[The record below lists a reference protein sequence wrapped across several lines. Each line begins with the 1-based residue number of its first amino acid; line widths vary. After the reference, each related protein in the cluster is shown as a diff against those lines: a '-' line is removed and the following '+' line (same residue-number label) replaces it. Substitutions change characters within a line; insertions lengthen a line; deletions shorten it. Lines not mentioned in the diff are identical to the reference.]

1 MFNILVSASLKHRLF
16 VLAGALML
24 VIYGSFLLPRLPV
37 DVLPDLTRPTVTVM
51 AETEGLA
58 PEEVERV
65 VTRPIE
71 SLLSGTPGVETV
83 RSTSGIGF
91 AMVVAEFEWATDITL
106 ARVRVNERLGVIQAQ
121 LPAGVVPQMASLSS
135 IMGEI
140 LLIALTAEPA
150 AATAMELRE
159 IADFVLRPQVL
170 AVPGVTT
177 FISIGGEV
185 RQYRVTPIPLEM
197 HHLKVSSDKIL
208 EALRRFGTNSS
219 GGFLDQQSREY
230 LVRNVGLTTSL
241 EDLRNTVVDTHGG
254 RSILLRQ
261 IASVDFAPRVRRG
274 DAGYNGR
281 PAVIVSIQK
290 QPGADTLALTRQ
302 IERVLSD
309 AQKTMPPGVKID
321 QIQFRQATFIET
333 SIANLKKVLVEAAI
347 VVACVLVVFLANAR
361 ATVISLTAIPISIL
375 FTVIVFQAFG
385 LTINTM
391 TLGGLAIAIGELVDD
406 AVVDVENILRRLKEN
421 ARLAQPRPALEVI
434 AAASQEVRSGIV
446 YATFIIILVFLPLF
460 ALSGIEGRLFTP
472 LGIAYVVSIIGSLV
486 TSITVT
492 PVLSYY
498 LLPGYATRFAQ
509 RPEGIVV
516 RSLKA
521 ATERLLDQALARPVL
536 VSALALVGVIAAG
549 AGAGMLPRSFL
560 PAFNEGTVLVGMRLQ
575 PGISLAES
583 HRLGSIAERLILEVP
598 DVASVGRRTGR
609 AEADLHAEGV
619 HAAELDVNL
628 RPVRRP
634 MAEIMA
640 DIRDKLSLLP
650 VAIVLGQPI
659 SHRIEHM
666 LSGVRAAVAVKI
678 FGEDL
683 DTLSSVAEQ
692 LRQRLAGVAGLVDL
706 QVEKQVRIPQVRVHV
721 DPQRA
726 ALYGVTPQAVTEQLR
741 VMSNGQAVSR
751 ILAGDRQFDVVVRLG
766 EGARTIEAL
775 RDLLISTSSGFIP
788 VRLVASVEEGDGPNQ
803 VLRENGQRRIVIFG
817 NVSGD
822 ADMAKVVEAV
832 RQTSASASLPQGY
845 RVVLDGTFRAQED
858 AGWLIGGLSLLSLA
872 LIFLVLYS
880 RYQSALLTIII
891 MGNIPLALIGSVI
904 ALHVAGL
911 QLSVASMVG
920 FITLAGISA
929 RNGILKVSHYI
940 NLALFEGESFGRDL
954 VVRGS
959 LERLTPVLM
968 TALSAS
974 LALIPLL
981 FAAGASGSE
990 ILHPVAVTI
999 FGGLVSATL
1008 LDTFLTPTLFLRYGR
1023 KPLER
1028 LMQRRDAALAIATAY

>member
-1 MFNILVSASLKHRLF
+1 MFNLLVSNSLKHRLF
-16 VLAGALML
+16 VLTGALML
-24 VIYGSFLLPRLPV
+24 VVYGSFLLPRLPV

-58 PEEVERV
+58 PEEVERL

-71 SLLSGTPGVETV
+71 SLLSGTPGVEIV

-91 AMVVAEFEWATDITL
+91 AMVVAEFNWATDITL
-106 ARVRVNERLGVIQAQ
+106 ARVRVNERLGAIQAQ

-140 LLIALTAEPA
+140 LLIALTAEPG
-150 AATAMELRE
+150 AATPMELRE

-185 RQYRVTPIPLEM
+185 RQYRVTPSPLEM

-208 EALRRFGTNSS
+208 DALRRFGTNSS

-241 EDLRNTVVDTHGG
+241 EDLRNTVVDAHGS
-254 RSILLRQ
+254 RPILLRQ
-261 IASVDFAPRVRRG
+261 VASVEFAPRVKRG
-274 DAGYNGR
+274 DAGYDSR
-281 PAVIVSIQK
+281 PAVIVSVQK
-290 QPGADTLALTRQ
+290 QPGADTLTLTRR
-302 IERVLSD
+302 IERVLAD
-309 AQKTMPPGVKID
+309 AQGTMPPGVKID
-321 QIQFRQATFIET
+321 QVQFRQATFIET
-333 SIANLKKVLVEAAI
+333 SIANLKKVLVEAAL
-347 VVACVLVVFLANAR
+347 VVACVLIVFLANAR
-361 ATVISLTAIPISIL
+361 ATVISLAAIPISVL
-375 FTVIVFQAFG
+375 FTVVVFQAFG

-421 ARLAQPRPALEVI
+421 ARLAEPRAVLDVI

-446 YATFIIILVFLPLF
+446 YATVIIILVFLPLF
-460 ALSGIEGRLFTP
+460 ALSGIEGRLFAP
-472 LGIAYVVSIIGSLV
+472 LGIAYVVSIGGSLL

-498 LLPGYATRFAQ
+498 LLGANASRLAQ
-509 RPEGIVV
+509 RPDGMVV
-516 RSLKA
+516 RWLKA
-521 ATERLLDQALARPVL
+521 ATRWMLERTLARPVL
-536 VSALALVGVIAAG
+536 LLGLVVVGVAAAG
-549 AGAGMLPRSFL
+549 VGAALLPRSFL

-583 HRLGSIAERLILEVP
+583 NRLGLIAERLVLEVP
-598 DVASVGRRTGR
+598 DVVSVGRRTGR

-628 RPVRRP
+628 KAARRP
-634 MAEIMA
+634 MPEIMA
-640 DIRDKLSLLP
+640 DIREKLSLLP
-650 VAIVLGQPI
+650 AAIVLGQPI

-666 LSGVRAAVAVKI
+666 LSGVRAAVAVKL

-683 DTLSSVAEQ
+683 DILSSAAEQ
-692 LRQRLAGVAGLVDL
+692 LRQRLAGVDGLVDL
-706 QVEKQVRIPQVRVHV
+706 QVEKQVRVPQVRVQV

-751 ILAGDRQFDVVVRLG
+751 ILSGDRQFDVVVRLR

-775 RDLLISTSSGFIP
+775 RDLLISTTSGFIP
-788 VRLVASVEEGDGPNQ
+788 VRLVASVDESDGPNQ

-817 NVSGD
+817 NVRGD
-822 ADMAKVVEAV
+822 ADMAKVVEAI
-832 RQTSASASLPQGY
+832 RQIGASASLPQGY
-845 RVVLDGTFRAQED
+845 RLAIEGTFRAQEE
-858 AGWLIGGLSLLSLA
+858 AGRLIGGLSLLSLT

-880 RYQSALLTIII
+880 RYQSVALTVII

-904 ALHVAGL
+904 ALHIAGL
-911 QLSVASMVG
+911 ELSVASMVG

-940 NLALFEGESFGRDL
+940 NLALFESERFGRDL

-974 LALIPLL
+974 LALVPLL
-981 FAAGASGSE
+981 FAARAPGSE

-999 FGGLVSATL
+999 FGGLMSATL
-1008 LDTFLTPTLFLRYGR
+1008 LDTFLTPALFLRYGR

-1028 LMQRRDAALAIATAY
+1028 LMQRRDAALAPATAY